1 MFNLDREPLFSGQP
15 MSFEDLL
22 EEELQLEG
30 LENMHILTVEEVRE
44 GLSRVARELATL
56 QSLVDEAHDMT
67 EEIEILLETY
77 APEHPYVVEMAELLG
92 GLVALWQQT
101 VAKIEQLGARVVGL
115 DPGRIEW
122 YGVIDNKV
130 MMYSWAMGE
139 PDIEW
144 YYGID
149 EGYSSRKPLIEA

>member
-1 MFNLDREPLFSGQP
+1 MFNLDHEPLFSGQP
-15 MSFEDLL
+15 MSFEDLF

-30 LENMHILTVEEVRE
+30 LENMRILTVEEVRE
-44 GLSRVARELATL
+44 GLSRVERELATL

-67 EEIEILLETY
+67 EEIEILLERY
-77 APEHPYVVEMAELLG
+77 APEHPHVVEMAELLG
-92 GLVALWQQT
+92 SLVALWQQT
-101 VAKIEQLGARVVGL
+101 VAKIERLGARVAGL

-122 YGVIDNKV
+122 YGVIDNKI
-130 MMYSWAMGE
+130 MMYSWVMGE